1 MENKHQVPDRQE
13 NPLIAD
19 ARRRMAQRTAER
31 QAAFGLD
38 PAPVAP
44 TPTSASL
51 DAADVPTAALAQI
64 KANIAH
70 AKEAKRAAF
79 RERRRQLAL
88 IRSAFPGRRL
98 TYEQV
103 AQYMAELN
111 EVAPVVED
119 VDVPAHVD
127 EPALESFNDQYS
139 QHAA

>member
-1 MENKHQVPDRQE
+1 MENKHQVPNRQ
-13 NPLIAD
+13 PSPIIAD
-19 ARRRMAQRTAER
+19 ARHRMAQRAAER

-64 KANIAH
+64 KANIAQ
-70 AKEAKRAAF
+70 AKDAKRAAY

-119 VDVPAHVD
+119 VAVPAHVD
-127 EPALESFNDQYS
+127 EAPLEAFVDDYAVR
-139 QHAA
+139 AA